1 MVLRKG
7 SQSTYITHKL
17 RKMINLLGYRRYVFK
32 CDQEPALVDVQ
43 REVKREMRK
52 EIQESAE
59 AVKEEGE
66 E

>member
-7 SQSTYITHKL
+7 SQSTYITQKL
-17 RKMINLLGYRRYVFK
+17 RRILNLLGYQKYTIK

-59 AVKEEGE
+59 AAKEE
-66 E
+66 